1 MSIVKSDSSLWCRQI
16 NSLYNELR
24 NFVTYSKTDWLISM
38 IDDNSLHLTSVIAVN
53 HTSK

>member
-1 MSIVKSDSSLWCRQI
+1 MSIVKSDGSLWCREI

-24 NFVTYSKTDWLISM
+24 NFVAYSKTDRLISM
-38 IDDNSLHLTSVIAVN
+38 IDDNSLDFASVISVN